1 MPARRIEIGG
11 VVQGVGFRPFVY
23 RLARELGLRG
33 WVRNGAGIVEILA
46 AGSEVALAEFAEA
59 LIAQAPGAAQPVLLA
74 NMEANVE
81 APDCGAEDF
90 SILDSVG
97 AGAAMRGLPPDLA
110 PCDDCLRELADPA
123 DRRYRYPFI
132 NCTQCGPRYS
142 LIHALPYDRANTA
155 MAGFAMCAGCA
166 TEYADPGNRRFHAE
180 PVACPDCGPR
190 CWFGEAGGEAALG
203 ACVTALRAGK
213 IVAVK
218 GVGGY
223 HLFCDAGSETGVRE
237 LRRRKR
243 RPDKPLAVLFPDVA
257 ALLAECVDLDAAG
270 LAVLRGVER
279 PILLA
284 PRRAGAGLADSIAPG
299 LGDICL
305 LYTSRCV

>member
-1 MPARRIEIGG
+1 M
-11 VVQGVGFRPFVY
+11 QGVGFRPFVY

-223 HLFCDAGSETGVRE
+223 HLFCDAGSGSCAGASDARISRWRCCSRM
-237 LRRRKR
+237 LRRCWLNVWIWM
-243 RPDKPLAVLFPDVA
+243 RPGWRF
-257 ALLAECVDLDAAG
+257 CAG
-270 LAVLRGVER
+270 WSGRFCW
-279 PILLA
+279 
-284 PRRAGAGLADSIAPG
+284 RRAARG
-299 LGDICL
+299 LGWRTPLRRGWEIL
-305 LYTSRCV
+305 G